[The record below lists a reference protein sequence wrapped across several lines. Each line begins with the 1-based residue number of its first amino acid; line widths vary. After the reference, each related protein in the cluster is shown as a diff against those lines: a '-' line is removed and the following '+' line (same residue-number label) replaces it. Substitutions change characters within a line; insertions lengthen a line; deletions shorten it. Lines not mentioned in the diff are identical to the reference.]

1 MFLYEYENL
10 RQQMNMQFI
19 IVDYLLVTISISTNQ
34 VIVNFIHVLSSC
46 VHNKEWNYLSRFEN
60 FPWM

>member
-46 VHNKEWNYLSRFEN
+46 VYNKEWNYLSRFEN
-60 FPWM
+60 FPWT